1 MQLLDRTLGIRP
13 VQLFDHG
20 PWSCRLPRAYVR
32 SAPAVVLFLTGPC
45 QKHSWHRAPARVTCD
60 RRPAPWLYLDD
71 VPCISEN
78 RATSNQLV
86 IHEVWQSTSVPM
98 CSGERGPGERMK
110 FIVWSVE
117 TSFGD
122 LARTSGILSLFGYSD
137 VGRWAPSS
145 AMWPSAMALLPACR
159 QERAREKF
167 EEAWPQ
173 TAGAPVGS
181 LPTRPLG
188 GCSSAAGH
196 CTGPDLN
203 MCSREA
209 QWRIKLKV
217 ESFMKGIPLA
227 CSSSCHFHHVF
238 FVCGVGPSSRSDD
251 PLLQI
256 VVKDVRLFIPVFLF
270 THERGVRALAQRGL
284 SPPFTPRRPHKQRGL
299 CLRLRLGALVS

>member
-45 QKHSWHRAPARVTCD
+45 QKHSWHRAPVRVTRD

-145 AMWPSAMALLPACR
+145 AMWPSAVALLLV
-159 QERAREKF
+159 ARS
-167 EEAWPQ
+167 
-173 TAGAPVGS
+173 GRG
-181 LPTRPLG
+181 R
-188 GCSSAAGH
+188 
-196 CTGPDLN
+196 
-203 MCSREA
+203 
-209 QWRIKLKV
+209 
-217 ESFMKGIPLA
+217 
-227 CSSSCHFHHVF
+227 
-238 FVCGVGPSSRSDD
+238 SSRRPGHK
-251 PLLQI
+251 PLEPQW
-256 VVKDVRLFIPVFLF
+256 
-270 THERGVRALAQRGL
+270 A
-284 SPPFTPRRPHKQRGL
+284 L
-299 CLRLRLGALVS
+299 CLHDPWVDAPAPQVTALVLISTCAAEKPNGGSS